1 MTIPMQVLVIGG
13 TGTLGR
19 QIAKTA
25 IDAGHQVRCMVRT
38 PRKASFLQEWG
49 CEMVQGDLLEPESLK
64 YALEGIDAV
73 IDSATSRPDDPKS
86 VYETDWDGKLN
97 LYRACDQLGVK
108 RVVFMSL
115 FAAEQNRN
123 VPLMDIKYCTESLL
137 ADSSLDYTILQG
149 VAFMQ
154 GLVSQYAIPVLESQ
168 NVWVS
173 ATPADIAYMNT
184 QDVAK
189 FAVAALVRS
198 ETIRKS
204 FPVVGPKAWKAQ
216 EVVGLCEKICGK
228 SKPSKILEVSP
239 FLIGTGKALVS
250 FFEDSLNVLDRLAF
264 SEVTGGGATL
274 NAPMQETYEAF
285 GLDPSE
291 TSTLEEYL
299 REYYSM
305 ILKRMRELDVDVD
318 KEEKKRVP
326 F

>member
-1 MTIPMQVLVIGG
+1 MIGG

-25 IDAGHQVRCMVRT
+25 IDAGHQVRCMART

-49 CEMVQGDLLEPESLK
+49 CEMVQGDLLEPETLE
-64 YALEGIDAV
+64 YALQGINAV
-73 IDSATSRPDDPKS
+73 IDAATSRPEDPKS
-86 VYETDWDGKLN
+86 VYETDWEGKLN
-97 LYRACDQLGVK
+97 LYRTCDRLGIK

-115 FAAEQNRN
+115 LAAERYRN
-123 VPLMDIKYCTESLL
+123 VPLMDIKYCTECLL

-154 GLVSQYAIPVLESQ
+154 GLISQYAIPVLESQ

-173 ATPADIAYMNT
+173 ANPADIAYMNT

-189 FAVAALVRS
+189 FAVAALDRS
-198 ETIRKS
+198 DTIRKS

-216 EVVGLCEKICGK
+216 EVVGLCEKICSK
-228 SKPSKILEVSP
+228 SKPSKLLEVSP

-250 FFEDSLNVLDRLAF
+250 FFEESLNVFERLAF
-264 SEVTGGGATL
+264 SEVTGSGATL
-274 NAPMQETYEAF
+274 NAPMQDTYEVF
-285 GLDPSE
+285 GLDPAQ

-299 REYYSM
+299 REYYSIIM
-305 ILKRMRELDVDVD
+305 KRMRELDIDVE